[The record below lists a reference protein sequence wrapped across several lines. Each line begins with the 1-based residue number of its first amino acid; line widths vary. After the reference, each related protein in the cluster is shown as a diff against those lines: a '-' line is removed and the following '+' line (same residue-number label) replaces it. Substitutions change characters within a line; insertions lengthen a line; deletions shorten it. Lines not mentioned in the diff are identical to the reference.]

1 LFPLGDVY
9 KTQVRSLAEY
19 LELPLSIRQKKSS
32 PRLWKD
38 QTAEEELGANYDE
51 IDEILKNLEST
62 GQRDTGNKH
71 HSFNI
76 SNSRL
81 ARIEQ
86 TIKRNAHKEQPSKI
100 CKIGKNF

>member
-1 LFPLGDVY
+1 
-9 KTQVRSLAEY
+9 VRSLAEY

-51 IDEILKNLEST
+51 IDEILKKLEST
-62 GQRDTGNKH
+62 GPRDTVDKH
-71 HSFNI
+71 HSVKI

-81 ARIEQ
+81 AMVEQ
-86 TIKRNAHKEQPSKI
+86 TIKRNAHKAEPLKI
-100 CKIGKNF
+100 CKIGRNF